1 MSTDNKM
8 REALE
13 SLVKLHRKH
22 FGLDG
27 AWDAEIIKAEYL
39 LAQQPAAVVEL
50 TDEELMDIAR
60 PTCGNFRW
68 PSTTLDIMR
77 QAIAAHIAKQRGV

>member
-1 MSTDNKM
+1 MSESKM

-39 LAQQPAAVVEL
+39 LAQQPSDVVEL
-50 TDEELMDIAR
+50 TDDEIMSIDSYMLPLSWAR
-60 PTCGNFRW
+60 KV
-68 PSTTLDIMR
+68 
-77 QAIAAHIAKQRGV
+77 IAAHEAKQDKKCAQPN